1 MIFPS
6 LSRLSSQ
13 TMWNKLEPFHI
24 FYEDWI
30 LTHIPTL
37 SVNTCTNRCVK
48 LLVKVNESQNPCL
61 RGRFIYVY
69 RTGGRCDCPSA
80 MGNSLL
86 GIFSPMGMYMG
97 RLLWDFHTWRAIA
110 KWESKFELM
119 EETSNVWSTVSLSWP
134 TPYRRWRFSLSVCEC
149 HDCFFF
155 LFISYVS

>member
-1 MIFPS
+1 M
-6 LSRLSSQ
+6 
-13 TMWNKLEPFHI
+13 
-24 FYEDWI
+24 
-30 LTHIPTL
+30 
-37 SVNTCTNRCVK
+37 
-48 LLVKVNESQNPCL
+48 NESQNPCL

-149 HDCFFF
+149 RDCFFF
-155 LFISYVS
+155 FLFHMSLSLSSSGYGHLTSKESWVHLPMRFTTRILEETSLFREIYT